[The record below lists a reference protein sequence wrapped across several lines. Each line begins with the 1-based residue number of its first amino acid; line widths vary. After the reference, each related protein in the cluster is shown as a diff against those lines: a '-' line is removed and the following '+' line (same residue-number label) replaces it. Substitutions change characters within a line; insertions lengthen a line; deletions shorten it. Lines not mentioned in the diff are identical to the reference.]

1 MRINIYQ
8 IDSEK
13 DTNRVKFSGYDETM
27 KHGSIISQNYK
38 CVFRGDVDGD
48 LEAVYSL
55 FNAEERPGTYQGHSL
70 SVSDIVEVIRDD
82 TGQTQPGSYF
92 VDRIGFEKL
101 TDFDP
106 SQCAEMD
113 GVRMLM
119 IQPHQTPVVTYVRE
133 KLADLQRAVSDHC
146 EEAYIEYTYPFDD
159 DCMLLGNEEAKL
171 IRMEGNRR
179 IGDSIYAGPIFVTRD
194 DGEGGLCSLT
204 DEQVQ
209 KYSEMF
215 AVPENIS
222 QDEVQSDCGFTFY
235 SWN

>member
-55 FNAEERPGTYQGHSL
+55 FNTEERPGTYQGHSL

-92 VDRIGFEKL
+92 VDRIGFRKL
-101 TDFDP
+101 ADFDS

-159 DCMLLGNEEAKL
+159 DCIYENGKFHIKGEFEKVNSPSPYLQNLL
-171 IRMEGNRR
+171 
-179 IGDSIYAGPIFVTRD
+179 TRS
-194 DGEGGLCSLT
+194 GVPQEVLSHFTGKEMT
-204 DEQVQ
+204 D
-209 KYSEMF
+209 
-215 AVPENIS
+215 
-222 QDEVQSDCGFTFY
+222 
-235 SWN
+235 

>member
-13 DTNRVKFSGYDETM
+13 DTNRVKFIGYDETM

-55 FNAEERPGTYQGHSL
+55 FNTEERPGTYQGHSL